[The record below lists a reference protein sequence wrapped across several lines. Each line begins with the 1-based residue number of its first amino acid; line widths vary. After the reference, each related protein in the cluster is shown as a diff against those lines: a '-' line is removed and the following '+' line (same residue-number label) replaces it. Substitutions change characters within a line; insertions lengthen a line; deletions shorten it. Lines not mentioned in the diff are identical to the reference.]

1 MRGISLEKAPGKG
14 YVMAYFPGEL
24 VVEAYTLRDGECIYD
39 GWEKYKDRIPGE
51 CHLFDENFEYR
62 MIRRESAGDSIELI
76 LTREQEDQMDPDLL
90 YIQRILVK
98 EQFRKDETIPKQ
110 IVIVNRY
117 EFTENDTLVLK
128 NYRISV

>member
-1 MRGISLEKAPGKG
+1 
-14 YVMAYFPGEL
+14 
-24 VVEAYTLRDGECIYD
+24 
-39 GWEKYKDRIPGE
+39 
-51 CHLFDENFEYR
+51 
-62 MIRRESAGDSIELI
+62 
-76 LTREQEDQMDPDLL
+76 MDPDLL